1 MTAATRNNAAT
12 VPWSVPVAADE
23 VPESGRHF
31 DLVADEPTRVAVAKL
46 AGLRALPL
54 LTASFDVTR
63 YGRSGLHVTGIV
75 SATVGQVC
83 VVTLDP
89 MEQRLE
95 EPIDAIFSPQQNVPR
110 GAGSALDL
118 EITADDA
125 PESLIDGIVDLGALA
140 TEFLI
145 LGIDPYPRKPDAE
158 FEPPAAGDET
168 GHPFAA
174 LAALKKGKGQR

>member
-1 MTAATRNNAAT
+1 MMAARRGNPTGQ
-12 VPWSVPVAADE
+12 PWSVPVVADE
-23 VPESGRHF
+23 VPEGGRHF
-31 DLVADEPTRVAVAKL
+31 DLVADEPTRTAIAKL
-46 AGLRALPL
+46 AGLRALPH

-63 YGRSGLHVTGIV
+63 YGRGGLHVTGTV

-89 MEQRLE
+89 MEERLE
-95 EPIDAIFSPQQNVPR
+95 EPIDVIFLAQQNVPR
-110 GAGSALDL
+110 GAGSDLDL

-125 PESLIDGIVDLGALA
+125 PEPLVDGTVDLGSLA

-158 FEPPAAGDET
+158 FKPPAAADDT

-174 LAALKKGKGQR
+174 LAALKKGEGQR

>member
-1 MTAATRNNAAT
+1 MMAARRNPVTRQ
-12 VPWSVPVAADE
+12 PWSVPVVADE

-31 DLVADEPTRVAVAKL
+31 DLIADEPIRTAVAKL
-46 AGLRALPL
+46 ASLRALPE

-63 YGRSGLHVTGIV
+63 YGRNGLHVIGTV

-89 MEQRLE
+89 MEEKLK
-95 EPIDAIFSPQQNVPR
+95 EPVDVIFAPQKTGTPGDN
-110 GAGSALDL
+110 GEL
-118 EITADDA
+118 EIEATAADA
-125 PESLIDGIVDLGALA
+125 PEPLIGGIVDLGALA

-145 LGIDPYPRKPDAE
+145 LGINPYPRKPEAE
-158 FEPPAAGDET
+158 FQPPAAGDDS

-174 LAALKKGKGQR
+174 LAALKKGET